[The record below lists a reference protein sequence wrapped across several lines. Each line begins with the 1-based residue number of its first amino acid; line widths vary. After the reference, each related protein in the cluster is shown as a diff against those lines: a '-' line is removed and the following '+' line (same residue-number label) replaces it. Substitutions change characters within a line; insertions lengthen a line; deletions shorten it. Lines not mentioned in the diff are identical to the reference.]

1 MDPGWLREN
10 SQKKLPN
17 RILVLY
23 GYHMEQNGQYVIGVD
38 GGGTGCRVRLED
50 AQGRILAETRGGPAN
65 ITSDF
70 DTGFA
75 NILGAVNS
83 AYEAAGLDP
92 ARHAGDVAWM
102 GLAGAATG
110 DNAAHLVA
118 RLGFARARITTDC
131 TTTTEGALGP
141 QDGLVAMLGTGS
153 FFVRRT
159 AGKDRRIGGWGYQ
172 LGDEAGG
179 AWLGRALL
187 ARTLH
192 AHDGLL
198 AHSPLTRAL
207 LARHGS
213 PDAIVAFAQTA
224 TPGEIATLAREI
236 ANADADAAAQAI
248 LAKAVALITARL
260 DALGGPGPLCL
271 LGGLA
276 HIYAPRL
283 PETWRARLIP
293 ARGDALSGAISL
305 ARHHLLSEV
314 ANEHS

>member
-1 MDPGWLREN
+1 
-10 SQKKLPN
+10 
-17 RILVLY
+17 
-23 GYHMEQNGQYVIGVD
+23 MEQNGPYVIGVD

-50 AQGRILAETRGGPAN
+50 ARGRILAETRGGAAN

-70 DTGFA
+70 DNGFA
-75 NILGAVNS
+75 NILGAVNA
-83 AYEAAGLDP
+83 AYEQAGLDP
-92 ARHAGDVAWM
+92 ARHVHDVAWM

-110 DNAAHLVA
+110 DNSRRLVA
-118 RLGFARARITTDC
+118 GLGFARARVTTDC
-131 TTTTEGALGP
+131 TITTEGALGA

-153 FFVRRT
+153 FFVRRS

-198 AHSPLTRAL
+198 PHSPLTRAM
-207 LARHGS
+207 LARYGS

-224 TPGEIATLAREI
+224 APGEIAALAREL
-236 ANADADAAAQAI
+236 ANAGTDPAAQAI
-248 LAKAVALITARL
+248 LADAVALITARL

-276 HIYAPRL
+276 RVYAPRL
-283 PETWRARLIP
+283 PQAWRTRLTP
-293 ARGDALSGAISL
+293 PRGDALSGAISL

-314 ANEHS
+314 ADEHS